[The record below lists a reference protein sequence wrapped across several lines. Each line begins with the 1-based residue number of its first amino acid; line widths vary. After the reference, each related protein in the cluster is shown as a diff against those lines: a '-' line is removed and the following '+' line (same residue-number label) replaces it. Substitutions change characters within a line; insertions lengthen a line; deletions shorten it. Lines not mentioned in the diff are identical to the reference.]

1 MIRIHIQIRIKV
13 LTLIQIRIRIR
24 ITVMLIHNT
33 GVMFKELPVPLYIR
47 DAWQSTV
54 DGPESRLPLDPVPGV
69 NHKHRPRA
77 LPLGCDGTTHFCF

>member
-47 DAWQSTV
+47 DAWQSSV
-54 DGPESRLPLDPVPGV
+54 DGPESRLPLPVPGV

-77 LPLGCDGTTHFCF
+77 LPLGCDGTTHFCL

>member
-1 MIRIHIQIRIKV
+1 MIRIHIQIPIKV
-13 LTLIQIRIRIR
+13 ISLIQIR

-47 DAWQSTV
+47 DAWQSSV
-54 DGPESRLPLDPVPGV
+54 DGPESRLPLPVPGV

-77 LPLGCDGTTHFCF
+77 LPLGCDGTTHFCL